1 MTHTHESKPDRH
13 AGRCYPKETLIAIMQ
28 FCQKHRLHLIS
39 DEIYACSVFDS
50 GEEPE
55 ATPFTSVLSL
65 DTDQYIDPRYL
76 TVTYGLAKD
85 FCAPGLK
92 VGAIVTRSA
101 SVSSAVSD
109 CLRFASP
116 SGASVALA
124 RAMLGDRQWRRAF
137 IDKNRVELAGAYR
150 RAASQLADIGVRVL
164 PGSNA
169 GFFVYVDLSPYL
181 PEHRTPE
188 WELARRLRE
197 AGVFLHPCEEH
208 SLKPG
213 LFRIVYSQDPR
224 TVTEGIKRSVC

>member
-1 MTHTHESKPDRH
+1 
-13 AGRCYPKETLIAIMQ
+13 MQ

-137 IDKNRVELAGAYR
+137 IDKNRVELAGSYR